1 MAMTRV
7 FLKLRESK
15 PIVENQ
21 SPAKFAAKIRCCAN
35 DLQDHGVDRLGSLY
49 DLTAHRLIRYA
60 VTVTRNMSDAEDAIQ
75 ATMVRIAVKPKIL
88 ATAQQPWAY
97 LLRVTRNEALRIL
110 QKRKPIQIFAQ
121 CRQLW
126 ARDSET
132 VEDNDEAQVIRK
144 ALKRLPTNQSE
155 VVVLKIWE
163 DMTFAEIA
171 GVLDESP
178 NTVASRYRYALKK
191 LDNYLR
197 PMTREDIN
205 V

>member
-1 MAMTRV
+1 V
-7 FLKLRESK
+7 EKL
-15 PIVENQ
+15 

-49 DLTAHRLIRYA
+49 DLTAHRLVRYA
-60 VTVTRNMSDAEDAIQ
+60 VTVTKNMSDAEDAIQ

-88 ATAQQPWAY
+88 ATAQQPWPY

-110 QKRKPIQIFAQ
+110 QKRKPMQIFAQ
-121 CRQLW
+121 CKQLW

-132 VEDNDEAQVIRK
+132 VEENDEAQVIRK

-171 GVLDESP
+171 SVLGESP
-178 NTVASRYRYALKK
+178 NTVASRYRYALQK

-197 PMTREDIN
+197 PMAREEIN

>member
-1 MAMTRV
+1 ME
-7 FLKLRESK
+7 KL
-15 PIVENQ
+15 
-21 SPAKFAAKIRCCAN
+21 SPVKFAAKIRCCAN
-35 DLQDHGVDRLGSLY
+35 DLEDHGVDKLGSLY
-49 DLTAHRLIRYA
+49 DLTAQRLLRYA
-60 VTVTRNMSDAEDAIQ
+60 VTITKNSADAEDSIQ
-75 ATMVRIAVKPKIL
+75 ATMVRIAMKPKIL

-110 QKRKPIQIFAQ
+110 QKRKPLQIFAQ

-126 ARDSET
+126 TRDSEA
-132 VEDNDEAQVIRK
+132 VEENDQAKVIK
-144 ALKRLPTNQSE
+144 QALKRLPTNQSE

-171 GVLDESP
+171 SVLDESP
-178 NTVASRYRYALKK
+178 NTVASRYRYALQK

-197 PMTREDIN
+197 PMAREDIN

>member
-1 MAMTRV
+1 M
-7 FLKLRESK
+7 
-15 PIVENQ
+15 
-21 SPAKFAAKIRCCAN
+21 RCCAN
-35 DLQDHGVDRLGSLY
+35 DLHDQGVDRLGSLY
-49 DLTAHRLIRYA
+49 DLTSERLVRYA
-60 VTVTRNMSDAEDAIQ
+60 VTVTRNMPDAEDAIQ
-75 ATMVRIAVKPKIL
+75 ATMVRIAMKPKIL

-110 QKRKPIQIFAQ
+110 QKRKPFQIFAQ

-126 ARDSET
+126 ARDEEI
-132 VEDNDEAQVIRK
+132 VEENDQARVIRK

-171 GVLDESP
+171 SVLDESP
-178 NTVASRYRYALKK
+178 NTVASRYRYALQK

-197 PMTREDIN
+197 PVTHEDIN

>member
-1 MAMTRV
+1 MD
-7 FLKLRESK
+7 KL
-15 PIVENQ
+15 
-21 SPAKFAAKIRCCAN
+21 SPAQFAAKIRCCAN

-49 DLTAHRLIRYA
+49 DLTATRLVRYA
-60 VTVTRNMSDAEDAIQ
+60 VTVTKNTPDAEDAIQ
-75 ATMVRIAVKPKIL
+75 ATMVRMAMKPKIL

-110 QKRKPIQIFAQ
+110 QKRKPLQIFAQ

-126 ARDSET
+126 SRDSEI
-132 VEDNDEAQVIRK
+132 VEENDQAQVIRN

-171 GVLDESP
+171 SVLDESP
-178 NTVASRYRYALKK
+178 NTVASRYRYALQK

-197 PMTREDIN
+197 PMAHEDIDIN

>member
-1 MAMTRV
+1 MV
-7 FLKLRESK
+7 EKL
-15 PIVENQ
+15 
-21 SPAKFAAKIRCCAN
+21 SPVKFAAKIRCCAN
-35 DLQDHGVDRLGSLY
+35 DLDDHGVNKLGSLY

-60 VTVTRNMSDAEDAIQ
+60 VTVTKNTADAEDAIQ
-75 ATMVRIAVKPKIL
+75 ATMVRIAMRPKIL

-110 QKRKPIQIFAQ
+110 QKRKPLQIFSQ
-121 CRQLW
+121 CKQLW
-126 ARDSET
+126 SRDSAT
-132 VEDNDEAQVIRK
+132 VEENDEAQVIRR

-171 GVLDESP
+171 NVLDESP
-178 NTVASRYRYALKK
+178 NTVASRYRYALQK

-197 PMTREDIN
+197 PTTREDIN

>member
-1 MAMTRV
+1 ME
-7 FLKLRESK
+7 KL
-15 PIVENQ
+15 
-21 SPAKFAAKIRCCAN
+21 SPVKFAAKIRCCAN

-49 DLTAHRLIRYA
+49 DLTAHRLVRYA
-60 VTVTRNMSDAEDAIQ
+60 VTVTRNMADAEDAIQAIQ
-75 ATMVRIAVKPKIL
+75 ATMVRIAMKPKIL

-110 QKRKPIQIFAQ
+110 QKRKPLQIFAQ

-126 ARDSET
+126 ARDAEI
-132 VEDNDEAQVIRK
+132 VEENDQAQVIRQ

-163 DMTFAEIA
+163 EMTFAEIA
-171 GVLDESP
+171 SVLDESP
-178 NTVASRYRYALKK
+178 NTVASRYRYALQK
-191 LDNYLR
+191 LDSYLR

>member
-1 MAMTRV
+1 MN
-7 FLKLRESK
+7 S
-15 PIVENQ
+15 IVEQ
-21 SPAKFAAKIRCCAN
+21 LSPVKFAAQIRCCAN
-35 DLQDHGVDRLGSLY
+35 DLHDQGVDRLGSLY
-49 DLTAHRLIRYA
+49 DLTSERLVRYA
-60 VTVTRNMSDAEDAIQ
+60 VTVTRNMPDAEDAIQ
-75 ATMVRIAVKPKIL
+75 ATMVRIAMKPKIL
-88 ATAQQPWAY
+88 ASAQQPWAY

-110 QKRKPIQIFAQ
+110 QKRKPFQIFAQ

-126 ARDSET
+126 ARDEEI
-132 VEDNDEAQVIRK
+132 VEENDQAQVIRK

-171 GVLDESP
+171 SVLDESP
-178 NTVASRYRYALKK
+178 NTVASRYRYALQK

-197 PMTREDIN
+197 PVTHEDIN